1 MQEYRLPYG
10 KGEVKFTLPQD
21 SNVSVMLPG
30 EVAATD
36 DPHAVVCGAFDSPI
50 GNRMLAKPDQ
60 NQSVA
65 IAINDKTRP
74 VPNDLLLPP
83 LLAQLSALGF
93 TRESITFVIATGAHA
108 PMTADEFHSIL
119 PQQILSDYRVISHD
133 CDDEANLIHL
143 GQTDRGTPVWVNR
156 RFYESSVRIVVG
168 NIEPHQFMGF
178 SGGVKTAAIG
188 LAGRAT
194 INHNHALMM
203 DPYAQLGH
211 FEDNPAR
218 QDVEAIGA
226 LMGIEFALNAVLNRE
241 KRIVHVLFGAPDA
254 VMAAGVP
261 LVRALYEI
269 PVTTPFDFMIVSPGG
284 YPKDL
289 NLYQAQKALGH
300 ASLVTRA
307 GGAII
312 VIAACSEGTGS
323 QKYEDWI
330 TQPDLDSHE
339 AVFARFKEEG
349 FRVGP
354 HKAYQISRDSAGRR
368 VYFLSEMAPDF
379 CRKLLLTPV
388 LNLQQTINE
397 VVAGLPP
404 GARIGVM
411 PLANATVPLLTGAP
425 A

>member
-1 MQEYRLPYG
+1 MPEYCLPYG
-10 KGEVKFTLPQD
+10 KGEVKFTLPDD
-21 SNVSVMLPG
+21 SDVTVMLPG
-30 EVAATD
+30 EFAAAA
-36 DPHAVVCGAFDSPI
+36 DPHAVVRGALNAPI
-50 GNRMLAKPDQ
+50 GRLRLSKSDQ
-60 NQSVA
+60 NQSVS

-83 LLAQLSALGF
+83 LLAQLSVLGF
-93 TRESITFVIATGAHA
+93 RQESITFVIATGAHA
-108 PMTADEFHSIL
+108 PMTSDEFHSIL
-119 PQQILSDYRVISHD
+119 PQQVLSDFRVISHD
-133 CDDEANLIHL
+133 CDDDTDLIHL
-143 GQTDRGTPVWVNR
+143 GQTGRGTPVWVNR
-156 RFYESSVRIVVG
+156 QFYKSDVRIVVG

-211 FEDNPAR
+211 FADNPAR
-218 QDVEAIGA
+218 QDVEEIGA
-226 LMGIEFALNAVLNRE
+226 LIGIDFALNAVLNRE
-241 KRIVHVLFGAPDA
+241 KKIVHVLFGSPDA
-254 VMAAGVP
+254 VMTAGISRVK
-261 LVRALYEI
+261 ALYEI
-269 PVTTPFDFMIVSPGG
+269 PVATPFDFMIVSPGG
-284 YPKDL
+284 YPKDI

-300 ASLVTRA
+300 ASLVTRE

-330 TQPDLDSHE
+330 MQSGLDTHE

-368 VYFLSEMAPDF
+368 VAFLSEMAPNF

-388 LNLQQTINE
+388 LDLQETINE
-397 VVAGLPP
+397 VLAALPQD
-404 GARIGVM
+404 ARIGVM
-411 PLANATVPLLTGAP
+411 PLANATVPLLAGASG
-425 A
+425 